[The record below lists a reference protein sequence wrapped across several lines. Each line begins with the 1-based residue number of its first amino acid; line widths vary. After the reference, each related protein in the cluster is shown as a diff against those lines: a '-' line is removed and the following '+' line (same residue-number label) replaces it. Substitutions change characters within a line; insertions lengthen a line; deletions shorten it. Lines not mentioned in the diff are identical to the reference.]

1 MTLLKIPYGISNYRT
16 IALEGYAYV
25 DKTRYIRIL
34 EEYPSPYQIF
44 LRPRRFGKS
53 LFVSLL
59 HYYYDISEKNNFND
73 LFSGTEIGKDPTIK
87 CGKYYIL
94 SFDFSGII
102 SSTQSDLERSFF
114 NNTRFSLQNF
124 IERYNLPLTLGERSS
139 AADQLTEFFSIISTR
154 INGPIFVIIDEYD
167 HFANEL
173 LSFHIDLFQGTI
185 SRDGFIRKWYEVLK
199 RATKTMVDRIFVTG
213 VSPVTLDSLTS
224 GFNVADDLT
233 RSPLFNEM
241 VGFTEKELVQ
251 LIEST
256 ISSSIS
262 ISPMTGLLKFYYD
275 GYLFSED
282 AKERLYNS
290 DMVLFYLKQMQT
302 LNEAPKKLLDTN
314 ISSDYGKL
322 SNTFRLKNPDQN
334 YEVIKDIVSNNNI
347 FSHLTD
353 QFSMDLPFS
362 KDDFKSLLFYLG
374 LLTIRDSLPGAVSLQ
389 IPNYVIRGLYYD
401 FFLDLIAKEAPF
413 QIEPDRI
420 RDAIYQI
427 AYAGLCDK
435 LTALIEELLHAF
447 SNRDFIGFDEKYIK
461 IAIFAY
467 ANMSSLYLVKSEYE
481 VPGGYIDLALL
492 KRDPWHPDY
501 YALFELK
508 YLKKSISSDEEIE
521 QAASQ
526 GIEQLKRYTSSPEL
540 SSIPNLKKWVL
551 VFSGDRCVRKE
562 EVSDLD
568 DLKNSQ

>member
-25 DKTRYIRIL
+25 DKTRFIRVL

-59 HYYYDISEKNNFND
+59 NNYYDIAEKENFNS
-73 LFSGTEIGKDPTIK
+73 LFLSTLIGSEPTPK
-87 CGKYYIL
+87 CGAYYL
-94 SFDFSGII
+94 LNFDFSGII
-102 SSTQSDLERSFF
+102 SSSQLELERSFA

-124 IERYNLPLTLGERSS
+124 IERYNLSFTLGEGTS
-139 AADQLTEFFSIISTR
+139 AADQLAEFFSIVSTR

-173 LSFHIDLFQGTI
+173 LSFRIDLFQGTI

-199 RATKTMVDRIFVTG
+199 RATKTIVDRIFVTG

-224 GFNVADDLT
+224 GFNIADDLT

-241 VGFTEKELVQ
+241 VGFTEEELVH
-251 LIEST
+251 LVHAT
-256 ISSSIS
+256 ISPSASI
-262 ISPMTGLLKFYYD
+262 PHMNRLLKVYYN
-275 GYLFSED
+275 GYLFSENGR
-282 AKERLYNS
+282 ERLYNS
-290 DMVLFYLKQMQT
+290 DMVLFYLKQIQT
-302 LNEAPKKLLDTN
+302 MNEAPKKLLDTN
-314 ISSDYGKL
+314 VSSDYGKL
-322 SNTFRLKNPDQN
+322 RNTFRLKNPDQN
-334 YEVIKDIVSNNNI
+334 YEVIKDIISGNI
-347 FSHLTD
+347 ITSHLTD
-353 QFSMDLPFS
+353 QFSMDLPFT

-374 LLTIRDSLPGAVSLQ
+374 LLSIRESLPGAVSLQ

-401 FFLDLIAKEAPF
+401 FFMDLIAKEAPF
-413 QIEPDRI
+413 QVEPDRI
-420 RDAIYQI
+420 REAIYQI
-427 AYAGLCDK
+427 AYGGNCDK
-435 LTALIEELLHAF
+435 LITLIEELLHAF
-447 SNRDFIGFDEKYIK
+447 SNCDFIGFDEKYIK

-481 VPGGYIDLALL
+481 VSEGYIDLALL

-508 YLKKSISSDEEIE
+508 YLKKSMSSEEEIE
-521 QAASQ
+521 RMTIDGTLQM
-526 GIEQLKRYTSSPEL
+526 KRYISSPEL
-540 SSIPNLKKWVL
+540 STIPNLKKWVL
-551 VFSGDRCVRKE
+551 VFSGDKCVRNE
-562 EVSDLD
+562 EV
-568 DLKNSQ
+568 

>member
-34 EEYPSPYQIF
+34 EDYPSPFVIL

-53 LFVSLL
+53 LFASLL
-59 HYYYDISEKNNFND
+59 NYYYDIAEKDNFPALFLHTDIGQNPTPGRNSYYVLNFN
-73 LFSGTEIGKDPTIK
+73 
-87 CGKYYIL
+87 
-94 SFDFSGII
+94 FSGIA
-102 SSTQSDLERSFF
+102 SESEGELYESFRRK
-114 NNTRFSLQNF
+114 TRNALNLF
-124 IERYNLPLTLGERSS
+124 IERYNISIEISNSGS
-139 AADQLTEFFSIISTR
+139 AADQLSEFFNLVSTR
-154 INGPIFVIIDEYD
+154 LDGQLFIIIDEYD

-173 LSFHIDLFQGTI
+173 LSFNFNIFQNTI
-185 SRDGFIRKWYEVLK
+185 GRNGFIRKWYEVLK
-199 RATKTMVDRIFVTG
+199 EATATIVSRIFITG

-224 GFNVADDLT
+224 GFNISDNIS
-233 RSPLFNEM
+233 RSPLMNTIMGFSREEIHSLLLQTIPGDIDYNM
-241 VGFTEKELVQ
+241 VEITLQE
-251 LIEST
+251 
-256 ISSSIS
+256 
-262 ISPMTGLLKFYYD
+262 YYD
-275 GYLFSED
+275 GYLFCETEE
-282 AKERLYNS
+282 KRLFNS
-290 DMVLFYLKQMQT
+290 DMVLYYIKQYQIFQT
-302 LNEAPKKLLDTN
+302 PPKSLLDTN
-314 ISSDYGKL
+314 IASDYGKL
-322 SNTFRLKNPDQN
+322 GNLLRIKDPDQN
-334 YEVIKDIVSNNNI
+334 ISVLKEIVTTGFVSANITDI
-347 FSHLTD
+347 
-353 QFSMDLPFS
+353 FSMDLPFS

-374 LLTIRDSLPGAVSLQ
+374 LLSIRESLPGAVSLQ

-413 QIEPDRI
+413 RVEPDRI
-420 RDAIYQI
+420 RDAMYQI
-427 AYAGLCDK
+427 AYAGSCDE
-435 LTALIEELLHAF
+435 LIVLIEELLHAF

-508 YLKKSISSDEEIE
+508 YLKKGQSSDEEIE

-540 SSIPNLKKWVL
+540 SLIPNLKKWVL
-551 VFSGDRCVRKE
+551 VFSSDRCVRKGE
-562 EVSDLD
+562 I
-568 DLKNSQ
+568 

>member
-34 EEYPSPYQIF
+34 EDYPSPYLFF
-44 LRPRRFGKS
+44 LRPRRFGKT
-53 LFVSLL
+53 LFVSMISS
-59 HYYYDISEKNNFND
+59 YYDIAEKDNFQR
-73 LFSGTEIGKDPTIK
+73 LFSDTEIGMEPTEK
-87 CGKYYIL
+87 RNSYYVL
-94 SFDFSGII
+94 SFNFSGI
-102 SSTQSDLERSFF
+102 SSESESQLESSFIRKTSNSLFSFINRYHLEITLSD
-114 NNTRFSLQNF
+114 N
-124 IERYNLPLTLGERSS
+124 GS
-139 AADQLTEFFSIISTR
+139 AADQLSEFFTILGAKIHGSVYVT
-154 INGPIFVIIDEYD
+154 IDEYD

-173 LSFHIDLFQGTI
+173 LSFNIPVFQSTI
-185 SRDGFIRKWYEVLK
+185 GRNGFIRKWYEILK
-199 RATKTMVDRIFVTG
+199 EATQTIVHRIFATG

-224 GFNVADDLT
+224 GFNIGRNVT
-233 RSPLFNEM
+233 RFHQLHEM
-241 VGFTEKELVQ
+241 MGFTREE
-251 LIEST
+251 
-256 ISSSIS
+256 IS
-262 ISPMTGLLKFYYD
+262 ILISRTLPKGTVNPEISKCLQEYYN
-275 GYLFSED
+275 GYLFSEQ
-282 AKERLYNS
+282 AEKRLFNS
-290 DMVLFYLKQMQT
+290 DMILYYLHSYLDLGKPP
-302 LNEAPKKLLDTN
+302 EKLIDVN
-314 ISSDYGKL
+314 IASDYSKIGNL
-322 SNTFRLKNPDQN
+322 LQLKTPDKN
-334 YEVIKDIVSNNNI
+334 IEVIKEIVSTGMT
-347 FSHLTD
+347 SVQMTE
-353 QFSMDLPFS
+353 QFSMEKSFS
-362 KDDFKSLLFYLG
+362 SDDFKSLLFYLG
-374 LLTIRDSLPGAVSLQ
+374 LLSIRESLPGAVSLQ

-413 QIEPDRI
+413 QVEPDRI
-420 RDAIYQI
+420 RDAMYQI
-427 AYAGLCDK
+427 AYAGSCDK
-435 LTALIEELLHAF
+435 LIVLVEELLHAF

-508 YLKKSISSDEEIE
+508 YLKKNQSSDEEIE

-540 SSIPNLKKWVL
+540 SSIPNLMKWVL

-568 DLKNSQ
+568 NLKSSQ